1 MCETHQDEI
10 EFLRKNIELITIT
23 PSDSIEENPEN
34 KNEKNNI
41 EFITA
46 KGGKKVVI
54 DDDEEEEDYI
64 NNQKNLN
71 INNNIINEKDYDEI
85 PNYKKEQIEKT
96 FDEAYNIYQKDI
108 KYFCDQRAKEFKE
121 IHYDSFEYKA
131 MYFPKRKKNRFD
143 FNEIFD
149 EIEKNGHQS
158 RYEAPNE
165 EDFISSDSYDTDLI
179 DLKTNVNKNYKI
191 KTRQNLMDNKDN
203 LNEIVRVIKICKDR
217 DVRIDGNY

>member
-10 EFLRKNIELITIT
+10 EFLRKNIELITI
-23 PSDSIEENPEN
+23 PSSDTIEENSE
-34 KNEKNNI
+34 KINEKNNI

-96 FDEAYNIYQKDI
+96 FDEAYNNIYQKDI

-131 MYFPKRKKNRFD
+131 MYFPKKKKNS
-143 FNEIFD
+143 NMV
-149 EIEKNGHQS
+149 
-158 RYEAPNE
+158 Y
-165 EDFISSDSYDTDLI
+165 LI
-179 DLKTNVNKNYKI
+179 
-191 KTRQNLMDNKDN
+191 
-203 LNEIVRVIKICKDR
+203 
-217 DVRIDGNY
+217 

>member
-46 KGGKKVVI
+46 KGGKKVVF
-54 DDDEEEEDYI
+54 DDDEEEDYI
-64 NNQKNLN
+64 INQKNLN

-108 KYFCDQRAKEFKE
+108 KYFCDQRVKEFKE

-131 MYFPKRKKNRFD
+131 MYFPKKKKSLFR
-143 FNEIFD
+143 
-149 EIEKNGHQS
+149 
-158 RYEAPNE
+158 PN
-165 EDFISSDSYDTDLI
+165 L
-179 DLKTNVNKNYKI
+179 LQNVTKI
-191 KTRQNLMDNKDN
+191 
-203 LNEIVRVIKICKDR
+203 VI
-217 DVRIDGNY
+217 